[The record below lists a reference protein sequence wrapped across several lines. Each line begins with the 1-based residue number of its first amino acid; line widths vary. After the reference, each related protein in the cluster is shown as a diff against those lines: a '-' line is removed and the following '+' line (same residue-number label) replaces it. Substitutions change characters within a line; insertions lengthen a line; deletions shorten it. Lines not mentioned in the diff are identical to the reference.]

1 LGAAAVLALQAMLD
15 EGVYTPEQQAWI
27 HNAIGAA
34 WRYTKVH
41 MTDAC
46 AAFNQAAVVAPD
58 SVPGIA
64 ARCLAAELC
73 GQLPG

>member
-1 LGAAAVLALQAMLD
+1 
-15 EGVYTPEQQAWI
+15 
-27 HNAIGAA
+27 
-34 WRYTKVH
+34 